1 MNPGRSR
8 TPRGQSDVF
17 WSPRDI
23 IADLE
28 LRNGAP
34 YAVDFA
40 ADERNRVAPTWASV
54 DGLHTITCGATHFSP
69 VERGA
74 LGMDWAAII
83 AKVRGPGW
91 CNPPFSKPNLPD
103 FTGKAWAA
111 APRLR
116 HPLDLLVPASSRA
129 GWNAK
134 GEAGWFGKVWE
145 GQIQGYHAINH
156 GPLRGQVIRLQCRGY
171 TKELIFFGY
180 SLAFLENG
188 VATDSGLGSH
198 VLIRLRS
205 NSSGGPSLLRAA

>member
-1 MNPGRSR
+1 MKPGRSR

-23 IADLE
+23 IADLQ
-28 LRNGAP
+28 LRNRAP
-34 YAVDFA
+34 YAVDLA
-40 ADERNRVAPTWASV
+40 ADDQNRVAPYWL
-54 DGLHTITCGATHFSP
+54 GLGAGLLPPAFP
-69 VERGA
+69 RPANLGA
-74 LGMDWAAII
+74 LAYDFAAVIN
-83 AKVRGPGW
+83 ACRGPGW
-91 CNPPFSKPNLPD
+91 CNPPFSKPNLPE

-171 TKELIFFGY
+171 TKELVFFGY

-205 NSSGGPSLLRAA
+205 NSSAVPHF